1 MRNERKIFLIYT
13 NQTGNT
19 VNYGKSFQ
27 NVQGIGKIQFFYFIG
42 NNNQF
47 GIAILAGLLNNL
59 GDTYLTCSE
68 YACDIRKNTWSVSYL
83 QTEEETGISILN
95 IFHGKFFVAGADM
108 KIRMFFNDMSCNCT

>member
-1 MRNERKIFLIYT
+1 MYHLI
-13 NQTGNT
+13 
-19 VNYGKSFQ
+19 
-27 NVQGIGKIQFFYFIG
+27 IL
-42 NNNQF
+42 NQF

-95 IFHGKFFVAGADM
+95 IFHWKFFVAGADM
-108 KIRMFFNDMSCNCT
+108 KIRMFFNDMSCNCKSPVTALAVGRLPAPRP

>member
-27 NVQGIGKIQFFYFIG
+27 NVQGIGKIQFFYFIS

-47 GIAILAGLLNNL
+47 CIAILARLLNDL
-59 GDTYLTCSE
+59 GDTYLACSE
-68 YACDIRKNTWSVSYL
+68 YACDIREDTWSVSYL

-95 IFHGKFFVAGADM
+95 IFHWKFFVAGADM

>member
-68 YACDIRKNTWSVSYL
+68 YACDIRKLPLKAV
-83 QTEEETGISILN
+83 QG
-95 IFHGKFFVAGADM
+95 AGFSGSAL
-108 KIRMFFNDMSCNCT
+108 ICNPYTAI